1 MKIVFMGTP
10 DFAVNALEAVLE
22 AGHEVTGV
30 FTQPDKPQGRKMV
43 MTPPPVKVFAES
55 HGLKVFQPTTVR
67 TDEAFELLKSLQPDL
82 IAVVAYGKI
91 IPENILNLPKYGCVN
106 VHASLLPR
114 HRGAS
119 PIQTSILVGDKET
132 GVTTQQMDIGVDT
145 GDILLAEKCDIIST
159 DTFETLHDKLA
170 VMGAKLLVDTVDGL
184 KNGTIVPLKQPEDG
198 VTHCSIIT
206 KEMGQIDFNKTACE
220 IDCFIRAFT
229 PWPSAFFFMNG
240 KRVKVISATLGDK
253 TSKSAGTVI
262 DTKNALVVACG
273 EGSSIVFNELQP
285 EGKGKMTAK
294 ALLNGYPVEIGTVL
308 L

>member
-132 GVTTQQMDIGVDT
+132 GVTTQQMDIGIDT
-145 GDILLAEKCDIIST
+145 GNILLAEKCDIIST

-220 IDCFIRAFT
+220 IDCLIRAFT

>member
-1 MKIVFMGTP
+1 MTENISATLDERLTEDIDLLEQETTDEGDEMYEH
-10 DFAVNALEAVLE
+10 FAVTVDKGQSMMRLDKYLTIRLEHTSRNRIQAAAD
-22 AGHEVTGV
+22 AGNILVNGVSVKSSYKIKPFDQISLMMPYPKREV
-30 FTQPDKPQGRKMV
+30 
-43 MTPPPVKVFAES
+43 E
-55 HGLKVFQPTTVR
+55 
-67 TDEAFELLKSLQPDL
+67 
-82 IAVVAYGKI
+82 I

-119 PIQTSILVGDKET
+119 PIQTSILVGDAVT
-132 GVTTQQMDIGVDT
+132 GVTTQKMDIGVDT

-220 IDCFIRAFT
+220 IDCLIRAFT

-240 KRVKVISATLGDK
+240 SGA
-253 TSKSAGTVI
+253 
-262 DTKNALVVACG
+262 
-273 EGSSIVFNELQP
+273 
-285 EGKGKMTAK
+285 
-294 ALLNGYPVEIGTVL
+294 
-308 L
+308 

>member
-10 DFAVNALEAVLE
+10 DFAVNGLEALLN
-22 AGHEVTGV
+22 AGHSIVGV

-43 MTPPPVKVFAES
+43 LTPPPVKVFAENN
-55 HGLKVFQPTTVR
+55 GIKVYQPTSVR
-67 TDEAFELLKSLQPDL
+67 TDESFELLKSLEPEL

-119 PIQTSILVGDKET
+119 PIQTSILLGDKVT

-145 GDILLAEKCDIIST
+145 GDILMMSECEILPT
-159 DTFETLHDKLA
+159 DNFETLHDKLA
-170 VMGAKLLVDTVDGL
+170 VMGATLLVDTVEGL
-184 KNGTIVPLKQPEDG
+184 QNGTIVPKKQPVDG

-206 KEMGQIDFNKTACE
+206 KEMGQLDFGKKACE
-220 IDCFIRAFT
+220 LDCLIRAFT
-229 PWPSAFFFMNG
+229 PWPSAYFFMNG
-240 KRVKVISATLGDK
+240 KRIKVISATVGDK
-253 TSKSAGTVI
+253 TTKEAGTVI
-262 DTKNALVVACG
+262 DTKNGLTVACG
-273 EGSSIVFNELQP
+273 EGTSLRFNEVQP

-294 ALLNGYPVEIGTVL
+294 ALLNGYPIEVGTKL
-308 L
+308 

>member
-10 DFAVNALEAVLE
+10 DFAVNGLEALLN
-22 AGHEVTGV
+22 AGHEITGV

-43 MTPPPVKVFAES
+43 LTPPPVKVFAENN
-55 HGLKVFQPTTVR
+55 GLKVFQPTTVR
-67 TDEAFELLKSLQPDL
+67 TDEAFQLLKSLEPDL

-119 PIQTSILVGDKET
+119 PIQTSILVGDKVT
-132 GVTTQQMDIGVDT
+132 GVTTQQMDVGIDT
-145 GDILLAEKCDIIST
+145 GDILMAEECDILPT
-159 DTFETLHDKLA
+159 DNFETLHDKLA
-170 VMGAKLLVDTVDGL
+170 VMGAKLLVDTVEGL
-184 KNGTIVPLKQPEDG
+184 EKGAILPQKQSEDG

-206 KEMGQIDFNKTACE
+206 KEMGLVDFNKTACE
-220 IDCFIRAFT
+220 IDCLIRAFT
-229 PWPSAFFFMNG
+229 PWPSAYFFMNG

-253 TSKSAGTVI
+253 TSKAAGTVI

-273 EGSSIVFNELQP
+273 EGTSLVFNELQP

-294 ALLNGYPVEIGTVL
+294 ALLNGYPLEIGTVL
-308 L
+308 